1 MVKVALLIGV
11 SEYEPG
17 LNSLPA
23 SVKDVQAIAKVLQNP
38 EMGGFA
44 ESDIQKLENPDPQTM
59 QEAIE
64 GLFSDRH
71 KDDLAIVYFSGHGIK
86 DESGKLYLATR
97 LTRKNPQGQ
106 LIKSTSVPASF
117 IHDIM
122 GNSRCKR
129 QVIILDCCFSGA
141 FAEGWS
147 AKEDGTIDI
156 QTQLGGEGRAVLTS
170 STSTQ
175 YSFQQPGENLST
187 YTRYIVEGIET
198 GAADLDNDGVISVDE
213 LHEYAKKKVK
223 EASPAM
229 LPEIYAVK
237 EGFKI
242 LLAKTPIGDPKL
254 RYRKEFETYA
264 SRGEISVIGRKILD
278 TLGQNLGLRT
288 EETTVIESDVLNPY
302 REYQQKLKEY
312 QQALTNAL
320 ENEKTLSD
328 NIRHELRRYQEILGL
343 RDEDIEKINASINSQ
358 QKASLSLDKNLAID
372 ESQSL
377 SQSETVKVTNTPLS
391 LKITVLTIFIIVTS
405 IYYQIEKENLKIS
418 APNIPSTVN
427 NSNNFDFSI
436 LDKYEI
442 LIYYKKNITSLSTD
456 AEKIKKQFN
465 ANGFK
470 GIITPVP
477 EEASF
482 FKTYSYPQV
491 NPPTY
496 EIRYERNGNEENAAN
511 ILYEFLRKSFP
522 SKKFTKQDIGHPSK
536 NKMSIFLGE

>member
-372 ESQSL
+372 ESQNL
-377 SQSETVKVTNTPLS
+377 PQSETVKVTNTPLS

-436 LDKYEI
+436 LDKYKI
-442 LIYYKKNITSLSTD
+442 FIYYKKNITSLSTNAD
-456 AEKIKKQFN
+456 MIKQKLN
-465 ANGFK
+465 AYKFK
-470 GIITPVP
+470 GQITTR
-477 EEASF
+477 EKDNSF
-482 FKTYSYPQV
+482 FKDKNYPQE

-496 EIRYERNGNEENAAN
+496 EIRYEPNEENAAN
-511 ILYEFLRKSFP
+511 ILYKFLTKSFP
-522 SKKFTKQDIGHPSK
+522 SKKFTKQPIGDPSE
-536 NKMSIFLGE
+536 NSMSIFLGE